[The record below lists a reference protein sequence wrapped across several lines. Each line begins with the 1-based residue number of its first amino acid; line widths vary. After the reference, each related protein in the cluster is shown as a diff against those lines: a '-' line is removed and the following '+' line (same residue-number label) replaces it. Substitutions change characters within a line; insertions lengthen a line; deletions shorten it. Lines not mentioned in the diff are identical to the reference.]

1 MAEKSNNTANE
12 VAKEADK
19 LSLKEA
25 EQVNVSDKDAFET
38 LYANERRKSQM
49 LLISTATFAALFL
62 ISLAFGLRVAGQD
75 NYRHNTMQP
84 GGMMRGDYG
93 DRRGPGS
100 QYYR

>member
-12 VAKEADK
+12 VTEKADK
-19 LSLKEA
+19 LSLE
-25 EQVNVSDKDAFET
+25 EVEIVNDSNKDTFET
-38 LYANERRKSQM
+38 LYASERRKSQM

-62 ISLAFGLRVAGQD
+62 ISLAFGLRVAGHD
-75 NYRHNTMQP
+75 SYRHDTVQP

-93 DRRGPGS
+93 DLRGPGS